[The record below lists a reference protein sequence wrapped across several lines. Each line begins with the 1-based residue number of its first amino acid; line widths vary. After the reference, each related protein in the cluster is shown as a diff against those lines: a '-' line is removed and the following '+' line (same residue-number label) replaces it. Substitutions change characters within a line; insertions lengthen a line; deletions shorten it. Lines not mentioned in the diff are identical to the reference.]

1 MTEIPKQR
9 VFSERVR
16 LLFRGPVRS
25 VSMNYIAILMLAIL
39 LYGKI
44 STFNLIFLLILA
56 LVVTTVRLII
66 VFKDSP
72 YTRLYSDPRRKLNS
86 FVIGVGIQGLV
97 WGGILAYFQYQLPT
111 VYEAIILMLVT
122 IAIAV
127 TVVTFSTS
135 KSAFFIFLIATV
147 SPQIIVLLVQGEE
160 LHIIM
165 SLYMI
170 AGCTIIT
177 NAFLWN
183 YRRLERS
190 IELRFEKDNLMDDLN
205 HTKEHLERSNEN
217 LKRLQYQL
225 KSESLTDEL
234 TGIANRRHFNNH
246 LEKEWRRAQRN
257 QTSIACCMIDIDFFK
272 KYNDLYG
279 HQQGDECLISI
290 AQKIRSFM
298 RRPADMTARYGG
310 EEFVV
315 LLPGAPLEAATELAN
330 NICKSVESLKILN
343 EGSPQKIVTIS
354 IGLAIYIPQRDSGPD
369 VLLKLADK
377 ALYEAKGQGRNRV
390 VVN

>member
-1 MTEIPKQR
+1 
-9 VFSERVR
+9 
-16 LLFRGPVRS
+16 
-25 VSMNYIAILMLAIL
+25 MNYIALLMLATL

-44 STFNLIFLLILA
+44 SIFNLVIMLLVVF
-56 LVVTTVRLII
+56 VVTTIRLLI
-66 VFKDSP
+66 VLKDAP
-72 YTRLYSDPRRKLNS
+72 YTRFFSDSRRKLNS
-86 FVIGVGIQGLV
+86 FVTGVGIQGLV
-97 WGGILAYFQYQLPT
+97 WGCSLAYFQYHLSIE
-111 VYEAIILMLVT
+111 YEAIIFMLVI

-135 KSAFFIFLIATV
+135 KSAFFIFLFTTI
-147 SPQIIVLLVQGEE
+147 SPQIVVLLIQGEQ
-160 LHIIM
+160 LHFMISIYMVVGCIII
-165 SLYMI
+165 S
-170 AGCTIIT
+170 

-183 YRRLERS
+183 YNRLLRG

-205 HTKEHLERSNEN
+205 QTKEHLERSNEN

-225 KSESLTDEL
+225 KNESLTDEL

-257 QTSIACCMIDIDFFK
+257 QTSIACCMIDIDYFK

-279 HQQGDECLISI
+279 HQQGDKCLISI

-315 LLPGAPLEAATELAN
+315 LLPETPLEAATELAD
-330 NICKSVESLKILN
+330 NICKSIESLKISH
-343 EGSPQKIVTIS
+343 EGSSYKIVTIS
-354 IGLAIYIPQRDSGPD
+354 IGLAIYLPQRDTGSD

>member
-1 MTEIPKQR
+1 MPKQR
-9 VFSERVR
+9 VFSEQVR
-16 LLFRGPVRS
+16 LLYRGSVRS

-44 STFNLIFLLILA
+44 RTADLVILLTIALLI
-56 LVVTTVRLII
+56 TTVRLMVAI
-66 VFKDSP
+66 KGSP
-72 YTRLYSDPRRKLNS
+72 YTRLFSDPRRKLNG
-86 FVIGVGIQGLV
+86 FLLGVGIQGV
-97 WGGILAYFQYQLPT
+97 AWGLILAYFQYHVPI
-111 VYEAIILMLVT
+111 VYEAIILMLVI

-135 KSAFFIFLIATV
+135 RSAFFVFLITTV
-147 SPQIIVLLVQGEE
+147 SPQIIVLLIQGEG
-160 LHIIM
+160 LHLIM
-165 SLYMI
+165 ALYMI
-170 AGCTIIT
+170 AGCVIISNT
-177 NAFLWN
+177 FLWN
-183 YRRLERS
+183 YNRLLKG

-205 HTKEHLERSNEN
+205 QTKEHLERSNEN

-225 KSESLTDEL
+225 KNESLTDDL

-246 LEKEWRRAQRN
+246 LEKEWRRAQRD

-315 LLPGAPLEAATELAN
+315 LLPETPLEAATVLAN
-330 NICKSVESLKILN
+330 NICKSVESLEIPHD
-343 EGSPQKIVTIS
+343 GSPQKVVTIS
-354 IGLAIYIPQRDSGPD
+354 IGLAIYIPQRDSVPD
-369 VLLKLADK
+369 VLVKLADK
-377 ALYEAKGQGRNRV
+377 ALYEAKGQGRNRL